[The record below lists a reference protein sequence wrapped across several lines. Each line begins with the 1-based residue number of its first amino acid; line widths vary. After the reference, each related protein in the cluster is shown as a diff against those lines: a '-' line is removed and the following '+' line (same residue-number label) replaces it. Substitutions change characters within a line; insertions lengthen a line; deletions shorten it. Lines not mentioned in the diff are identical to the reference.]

1 MGDAAH
7 SLRDGGVSESLD
19 SFTLHPGTIVNTMAP
34 AVDLEAILKSL
45 TLEEKISLL
54 SGGTFWE
61 TQAIPEKGV
70 PSIKTTDGPNG
81 VRGVDFEGSTRA
93 ACFPAASSIA
103 ATFDPIIAHNVGRA
117 LAEEARSKGASCLLA
132 PTVCL
137 HRHPLGGRNFESYSE
152 DPMVAGK
159 LAAQMI
165 TGVQSLG
172 VAATIKHFVANEQ
185 ETDRMTVDETISERA
200 LRELYLRPFEIAIK
214 EAGPWAVMTAYNK
227 VNGEHCDGHE
237 FLLSK
242 VLRGQWGWKGL
253 VISDWGGTNSVEDS
267 INHGLEVEMPG
278 PARVRKTDVVLE
290 AVKAGRVKESAIDD
304 RVRNILSFLEKLKA
318 FEGATPTSERAI
330 DRPEHRKL
338 IRDAGAR
345 GIVMLKNENQT
356 LPLSK
361 EKVKG
366 KKIALIGFA
375 KDALAH
381 GGGSAG
387 VNAHYKITPF
397 DALQSALGDS
407 AEFTYA
413 KGVHRERL
421 LPSISKDDTSVGTV
435 VGLDGQPGFS
445 ISFFEPSDLSKPV
458 STQHGLEKS
467 AYSPLGSQES
477 IWKVLEIVGDFTP
490 SESGSHILA
499 ASGIGSTQV
508 FINDQSV
515 FEQQGNYSDPMGV
528 LFNAQTETEFHYQ
541 FTAGQTY
548 RIRIQSHPPT
558 NVGLKIL
565 EGRTGM
571 RMGFGLASVYEA
583 DLLGEASQ
591 VAKDADYA
599 IVFTGHDPQWET
611 EGRDQ
616 ESFHLPRNGSQDA
629 LVSAVAGANKNT
641 IVVNSTGVAV
651 AMPWL
656 EDVSALLH
664 TWFPGQECGNS
675 IADVLTGAVNPEG
688 HLPVSF
694 PKRVEDAPAHG
705 NFPGVYVDGKLKVTY
720 AEGVFV
726 GYRHY
731 DRLAKDKLNFAF
743 GHGLSYTSFDLG
755 NLKVTKKSSD
765 AYTVTVDVTN
775 TGSVEGGTVAQIYGG
790 KAEQREG
797 HPIKALV
804 AFQKTRLQPGEKE
817 TLEMTFATRDL
828 GYYDESTQRWVVE
841 AGQYKVAL
849 ARSAA
854 DIVQEAEIDVERLV
868 YAP

>member
-1 MGDAAH
+1 MADH
-7 SLRDGGVSESLD
+7 RHHLSSLWW
-19 SFTLHPGTIVNTMAP
+19 N
-34 AVDLEAILKSL
+34 
-45 TLEEKISLL
+45 
-54 SGGTFWE
+54 FWE

-103 ATFDPIIAHNVGRA
+103 ATFDTDIARSVGRA

-132 PTVCL
+132 PT
-137 HRHPLGGRNFESYSE
+137 
-152 DPMVAGK
+152 

-165 TGVQSLG
+165 SGVQSLG

-185 ETDRMTVDETISERA
+185 ETDRMTVDEEISERA

-214 EAGPWAVMTAYNK
+214 EAAPWAVMSAYNK
-227 VNGEHCDGHE
+227 VNGEHCDGHK
-237 FLLSK
+237 FLLAD

-253 VISDWGGTNSVEDS
+253 VISDWGGTNSVDDS
-267 INHGLEVEMPG
+267 INHGLEIEMPG
-278 PARVRKTDVVLE
+278 PARVRKTDAVLE
-290 AVKAGRVKESAIDD
+290 AVREGRVTEAAIDE
-304 RVRNILSFLEKLKA
+304 RVRNILVFLERLRA
-318 FEGATPTSERAI
+318 FEGATPTTERAI

-345 GIVMLKNENQT
+345 GIVLLKNEGDI
-356 LPLSK
+356 LPLSPA
-361 EKVKG
+361 KVQG
-366 KKIALIGFA
+366 KKIALIGLA

-387 VNAHYKITPF
+387 VNAHYKVAPY
-397 DALQSALGDS
+397 DALRTALGD
-407 AEFTYA
+407 AVELTYA
-413 KGVHRERL
+413 KGFHRERL
-421 LPSISKDDTSVGTV
+421 LPAISKDDASVGTV
-435 VGLDGQPGFS
+435 VGLDGQTGFS
-445 ISFFEPSDLSKPV
+445 LSFFEPSDLSTPV

-490 SESGSHILA
+490 PNPA
-499 ASGIGSTQV
+499 ATSSPPR
-508 FINDQSV
+508 
-515 FEQQGNYSDPMGV
+515 QGNYSDPMGV
-528 LFNAQTETEFHYQ
+528 LFNAQTEEEFRYD
-541 FTAGQTY
+541 FDAGKTY
-548 RIRIQSHPPT
+548 RIRIQSHPPS

-571 RMGFGLASVYEA
+571 RMGFGLASVYDA
-583 DLLGEASQ
+583 DLLGEATR
-591 VAKDADYA
+591 VAQDADYA

-616 ESFHLPRNGSQDA
+616 ESFNLPRSGSQDA
-629 LVSAVAGANKNT
+629 LVSAVAGVNKNT

-656 EDVSALLH
+656 DQISALTQ

-688 HLPVSF
+688 HLPASF

-705 NFPGVYVDGKLKVTY
+705 NFPGEYVDGKLKVKY

-731 DRLAKDKLNFAF
+731 DRLPKEKLNFAF

-755 NLKVTKKSSD
+755 NLTVAKSSD
-765 AYTVTVDVTN
+765 DVYTVTLNVTN
-775 TGSVEGGTVAQIYGG
+775 TGNLEGGTVAQVYGG
-790 KAEQREG
+790 KVEQRED
-797 HPIKALV
+797 HPVKALV
-804 AFQKTRLQPGEKE
+804 AFRKVRLQPGEKTTVE
-817 TLEMTFATRDL
+817 LTFATRDL
-828 GYYDESTQRWVVE
+828 GYYDEAAGQWVVD
-841 AGQYKVAL
+841 AGKYKVSL
-849 ARSAA
+849 AKSAA
-854 DIVQEAEIDVERLV
+854 EVVQEVEIDLEKLLYASALDIIYVHQSDFSSEFGRDRHHEVLHIATLNLV
-868 YAP
+868 DVVPIGDITHTPRR